1 MARSKKGEN
10 KKIRLLK
17 KKVNILRGV
26 LILVSI
32 MCVFLLVIYF
42 KYPKIKYKT
51 VNKVVMDENIVFV
64 GDSITYMYDLNKYYD
79 GYNVVNNG
87 IDGEFT
93 WGVLDD
99 LKDRI
104 YKYNPSKVVLLIG
117 TNDIYKNKSVD
128 EISDNVDKIIKGIKT
143 NRTYAEIYLVSLL
156 PVNRTSDDI
165 INLNMVKNRT
175 NEMIMEINNKYQEIA
190 KKYNITYIDLY
201 SKLIDDDG
209 NLKLDY
215 TKEGL
220 HLNDNGYKVITRVI
234 KNVLDKLDNM

>member
-234 KNVLDKLDNM
+234 KNVFDKLDNM

>member
-220 HLNDNGYKVITRVI
+220 HLNDKGYKVITRVI
-234 KNVLDKLDNM
+234 KNVFDKLDNM

>member
-1 MARSKKGEN
+1 MARSKKAEN

-32 MCVFLLVIYF
+32 MCVFLLVIYV
-42 KYPKIKYKT
+42 KYPKVKYKT

-104 YKYNPSKVVLLIG
+104 YKYNPSKVILLIG

-143 NRTYAEIYLVSLL
+143 NRPYAEIYLVSLL

-234 KNVLDKLDNM
+234 KNVLNKLDNM

>member
-26 LILVSI
+26 LIFVSI

-201 SKLIDDDG
+201 SKLIDEDG

>member
-1 MARSKKGEN
+1 MARSKKAEN

-32 MCVFLLVIYF
+32 MCVFLLVIYV
-42 KYPKIKYKT
+42 KYPKVKYKT

-143 NRTYAEIYLVSLL
+143 NRPYAEIYLVSLL

-175 NEMIMEINNKYQEIA
+175 NKMIMEINNKYQEIA

>member
-26 LILVSI
+26 LIFVSI

-220 HLNDNGYKVITRVI
+220 HLNDKGYKVITRVI

>member
-87 IDGEFT
+87 IH
-93 WGVLDD
+93 
-99 LKDRI
+99 
-104 YKYNPSKVVLLIG
+104 SC
-117 TNDIYKNKSVD
+117 
-128 EISDNVDKIIKGIKT
+128 
-143 NRTYAEIYLVSLL
+143 
-156 PVNRTSDDI
+156 
-165 INLNMVKNRT
+165 
-175 NEMIMEINNKYQEIA
+175 
-190 KKYNITYIDLY
+190 
-201 SKLIDDDG
+201 
-209 NLKLDY
+209 
-215 TKEGL
+215 
-220 HLNDNGYKVITRVI
+220 NG
-234 KNVLDKLDNM
+234 MCG

>member
-26 LILVSI
+26 LMLVSI

-51 VNKVVMDENIVFV
+51 INEVVMDENIVFV

-156 PVNRTSDDI
+156 PVNRTNDDK

-201 SKLIDDDG
+201 SKLIDDEG

-234 KNVLDKLDNM
+234 KKYIG

>member
-1 MARSKKGEN
+1 MARSKKGED

-234 KNVLDKLDNM
+234 KNVFDKLDNM

>member
-26 LILVSI
+26 LIFVSI

>member
-17 KKVNILRGV
+17 KKVNVLRGV
-26 LILVSI
+26 LMLVSI
-32 MCVFLLVIYF
+32 MCVFLLVIYV

-128 EISDNVDKIIKGIKT
+128 EINDNVDRIIKGIKT

-156 PVNRTSDDI
+156 PVNRTKDDKV
-165 INLNMVKNRT
+165 NLNMVKNRT

-201 SKLIDDDG
+201 SKLIDDEG

-234 KNVLDKLDNM
+234 KKYIG

>member
-220 HLNDNGYKVITRVI
+220 HLNDNVYKVITRVI
-234 KNVLDKLDNM
+234 KNVFDKLDNM

>member
-156 PVNRTSDDI
+156 PVNRTNDDKV
-165 INLNMVKNRT
+165 NLNMVKNRT

-220 HLNDNGYKVITRVI
+220 HLNDKGYKVITRVI
-234 KNVLDKLDNM
+234 KKCIG

>member
-26 LILVSI
+26 LIFVSI

-175 NEMIMEINNKYQEIA
+175 NKMIMEINNKYQEIA

>member
-26 LILVSI
+26 LIFVSI

-220 HLNDNGYKVITRVI
+220 HLNDKGYKVITRVI
-234 KNVLDKLDNM
+234 KNVFDKLDNM